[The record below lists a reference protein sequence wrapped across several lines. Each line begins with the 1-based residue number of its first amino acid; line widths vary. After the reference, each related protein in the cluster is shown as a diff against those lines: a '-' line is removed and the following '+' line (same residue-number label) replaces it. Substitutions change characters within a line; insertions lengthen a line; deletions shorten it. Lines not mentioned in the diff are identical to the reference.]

1 MSLSRTSVW
10 SAQSPTMT
18 TRRCHASL
26 ENALLASG
34 PVPSLLLQKTAWMC
48 LMLTAPKPLTM
59 CYPSWA
65 QIRPVP
71 YPGMVTLT
79 RVHSVSLG
87 QSASPL
93 CRNTLRSIKVLLG
106 VIGFLDVTLMS
117 SFFCPLQLSRVRNC
131 SERWV
136 TVCSVPSEEWWEGA
150 KDPSA
155 ARDPAQSSLSDWGQQ
170 RFCQR
175 SYTTRIPHCQG
186 WSTKASSSFLTNEI
200 LPPKEEAAE

>member
-117 SFFCPLQLSRVRNC
+117 SSFFVLC
-131 SERWV
+131 
-136 TVCSVPSEEWWEGA
+136 
-150 KDPSA
+150 
-155 ARDPAQSSLSDWGQQ
+155 SSLESGTAVKGGSLSAQ
-170 RFCQR
+170 FPQR
-175 SYTTRIPHCQG
+175 SDGKELKILVQPETQHRARYLTEGSRGSVKDRTQQG
-186 WSTKASSSFLTNEI
+186 FPTVKVGVKKLPAAS
-200 LPPKEEAAE
+200 